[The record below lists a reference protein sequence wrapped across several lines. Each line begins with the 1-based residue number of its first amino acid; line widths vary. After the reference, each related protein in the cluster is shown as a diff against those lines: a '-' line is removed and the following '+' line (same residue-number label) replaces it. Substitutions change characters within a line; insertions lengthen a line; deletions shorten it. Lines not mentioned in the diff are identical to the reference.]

1 MGKARIKLPSTA
13 KKGEVIEIKT
23 LVEHPME
30 SGQRKDAAG
39 QPVPRKILNK
49 LAVTF
54 NGKPV
59 MEMKLHP
66 AIAAN
71 PYMSF
76 FARVEDSG
84 TFEFVWTDDD
94 GSTISEKAA
103 ITAS

>member
-1 MGKARIKLPSTA
+1 MGKARIKLPASA
-13 KKGEVIEIKT
+13 KKGEIVEIKT

-30 SGQRKDAAG
+30 SGQRKGADG
-39 QPVPRKILNK
+39 QLIPRNILNK

-59 MEMKLHP
+59 LDAKLYP
-66 AIAAN
+66 GVAAN

-76 FARVEDSG
+76 FARVDDSG
-84 TFEFVWTDDD
+84 TFEFTWTGDD
-94 GSTISEKAA
+94 GSSITEKAT